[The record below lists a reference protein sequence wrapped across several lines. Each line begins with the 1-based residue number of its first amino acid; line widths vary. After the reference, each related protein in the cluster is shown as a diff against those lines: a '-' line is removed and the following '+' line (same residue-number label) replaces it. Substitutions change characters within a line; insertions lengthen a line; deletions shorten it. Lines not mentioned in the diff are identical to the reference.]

1 MKRKTYKHFYAVIRI
16 GERFSTTSFR
26 KAALKLPYFAIRF
39 NDKEFNCCR
48 KRTTCEQV
56 YCKAYHQESV
66 TVNQVIKRGESRGE
80 KTRICRL
87 RLQNSN
93 QEKAGCSHF
102 QGDRKRRNNPVLRK
116 SE

>member
-1 MKRKTYKHFYAVIRI
+1 MKRKAYMHFDAIIRI
-16 GERFSTTSFR
+16 RERFSSTSFR
-26 KAALKLPYFAIRF
+26 KAALKLPYLAIRF

-56 YCKAYHQESV
+56 YCKAYHHESV
-66 TVNQVIKRGESRGE
+66 TVNQVIKGGESRFE
-80 KTRICRL
+80 KTRICSL

-93 QEKAGCSHF
+93 QEKAGCSHL
-102 QGDRKRRNNPVLRK
+102 QGDRKRRNNTVLRK